1 MATDGHWVSAFG
13 TTATCGTNATNSNT
27 NKPTND
33 HSVPLRATQDH
44 QSTNKRPVK
53 FLVTPHALKLPGH
66 AQPEIRAA
74 NQAHEGQRRTTAILV
89 TTALRARQ
97 GRPGGTP
104 LCGRGALTA
113 ARRREGGSAFSA
125 GWRGLSCI
133 TAITNQ

>member
-1 MATDGHWVSAFG
+1 MATDGHWVSAFD

-53 FLVTPHALKLPGH
+53 FLVTSHALKLPGH

-74 NQAHEGQRRTTAILV
+74 NQADEGQRRAAAIPV
-89 TTALRARQ
+89 TMALPAVKAA
-97 GRPGGTP
+97 P
-104 LCGRGALTA
+104 A
-113 ARRREGGSAFSA
+113 ARRFAVRE
-125 GWRGLSCI
+125 L
-133 TAITNQ
+133 